1 MTKYIICIIYKLSIV
16 NIYDIVDRL
25 VINEDNILIDI
36 KSQIQINLEVIRTLN
51 NIMLEIICE
60 YHNDKVI
67 YYLTLK
73 HLN

>member
-1 MTKYIICIIYKLSIV
+1 MSIV
-16 NIYDIVDRL
+16 NIYDIIDRL

-36 KSQIQINLEVIRTLN
+36 KSQIQINLEVKRTLKD
-51 NIMLEIICE
+51 IMLEIICV
-60 YHNDKVI
+60 YQNDKVI

>member
-1 MTKYIICIIYKLSIV
+1 MSIV

-36 KSQIQINLEVIRTLN
+36 KSQIQINLEVRKTLN
-51 NIMLEIICE
+51 NIMLEIICV